1 MSDFWDGREESAVPL
16 IRKIKMGFKFYTS
29 MLSLASRRMAAGIFI
44 VGMLLTGF
52 GFMIYLLPKLFA
64 TLAALFFFFLG
75 ACCIVMG
82 IKLLWAQHKFDKLS
96 RDNRGD
102 YRQNVR
108 IRAEDDF
115 EQ

>member
-1 MSDFWDGREESAVPL
+1 MS
-16 IRKIKMGFKFYTS
+16 FKFYTN

-44 VGMLLTGF
+44 VGMLLMGF

-75 ACCIVMG
+75 AGCIMMG
-82 IKLLWAQHKFDKLS
+82 IKLLWAQHKLDKLN
-96 RDNRGD
+96 RDAGND
-102 YRQNVR
+102 YRENVR
-108 IRAEDDF
+108 IRVEDY